1 MTQVNMPKDNGS
13 VLRGESRV
21 WLITGCSTGF
31 GRALAVAVLKNGDR
45 LIATARQPEQL
56 QDLVERY
63 PQQVRSLAL
72 DVTAQDSIRLAVS
85 QVQEIFGRIDVLV
98 NNAGYGTMG
107 AIEEVSDE
115 AIRRQFDTNVFGTL
129 DMIRA
134 VLPMMRQQ
142 HSGHILN
149 LSSVGGIV
157 SFAATG
163 IYCSTKFAVE
173 GLSEALAK
181 EVAPLGIKVTIVEP
195 GAFRTDFNGRSLSV
209 PEQQID
215 DYAQT
220 TGQFLEWLQQMDGQQ
235 PGDPEKAAQAMIQA
249 VESDS
254 PPLRLALGEDA
265 VTTIEQKLQSMK
277 AELDQWRE
285 ISLATAFEGATTG
298 AIGG

>member
-1 MTQVNMPKDNGS
+1 MTNVNREG
-13 VLRGESRV
+13 RT

-31 GRALAVAVLKNGDR
+31 GRALAEAVLAHGDR
-45 LIATARQPEQL
+45 LIATARKPEQL
-56 QDLVERY
+56 QDLVELY
-63 PQQVRSLAL
+63 PQQVRTFAL
-72 DVTAQDSIRLAVS
+72 DVTDKDSIHSAVS
-85 QVQEIFGRIDVLV
+85 QAKEAFGRIDVLV

-115 AIRRQFDTNVFGTL
+115 AIERQYDTNVFGTL
-129 DMIRA
+129 NTIRA
-134 VLPMMRQQ
+134 VLPIMRQQ

-149 LSSVGGIV
+149 LSSTGGMV

-215 DYAQT
+215 DYAET
-220 TGQFLEWLQQMDGQQ
+220 TGKFLEWLKQIDGKQ
-235 PGDPEKAAQAMIQA
+235 PGDPEKAARAMIQA
-249 VESDS
+249 VESNE
-254 PPLRLALGEDA
+254 PPLRLASGEDA
-265 VTTIEQKLQSMK
+265 VNAIEQKLQSVK
-277 AELDQWRE
+277 AELDEWRSV
-285 ISLATAFEGATTG
+285 SLATAFEGATVG